1 MTKLPIT
8 GDFRITATFG
18 QSGKYWKSG
27 HKGIDFYADNRN
39 VYCTC
44 EGKVRY
50 IGFDGDGWGRYV
62 DVLDNEGN
70 RHIFCHLVKDSVKVS
85 VGQSVNPLT
94 VLGTMGSTGNSTGVH
109 LHYQIN
115 DSSNTPIDPSVY
127 MGIPNEKGNYNSKE
141 FQIMFKDQNKI
152 AQWAADA
159 VKTVYENGIMAGDAD
174 GNFRPEDSVTR
185 QELAVVLAKIIER
198 IG

>member
-1 MTKLPIT
+1 MTRLPIT
-8 GDFRITATFG
+8 GKFRITATFG
-18 QSGKYWKSG
+18 QSGKYWSSG
-27 HKGIDFYADNRN
+27 HKGIDFYADNRD

-50 IGFDGDGWGRYV
+50 IGFDADGWGRYV
-62 DVLDNEGN
+62 DVLDGEGN
-70 RHIFCHLVKDSVKVS
+70 RHIFCHLVKDSVKVG

-115 DSSNTPIDPSVY
+115 DSSNTPIDPSAY
-127 MGIPNEKGNYNSKE
+127 MGIPNEKGTYNSKE

-152 AQWAADA
+152 AQWAASA

-174 GNFRPEDSVTR
+174 GNFRPADAVTR